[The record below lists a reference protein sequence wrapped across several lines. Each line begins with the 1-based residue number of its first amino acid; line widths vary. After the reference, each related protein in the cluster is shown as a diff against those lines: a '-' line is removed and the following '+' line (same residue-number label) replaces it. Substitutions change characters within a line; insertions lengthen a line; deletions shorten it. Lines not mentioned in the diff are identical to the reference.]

1 MLSRL
6 GGVSTQKCKNQDFMY
21 FKRGCLITQFRW
33 EVELRFFFPEAV
45 YGYKT
50 ANLKFLGNSMKR
62 LRSN

>member
-1 MLSRL
+1 
-6 GGVSTQKCKNQDFMY
+6 MY